1 MQSRS
6 LWGLYVFPSKPNNI
20 YVFLCFFVNS
30 YHNNNIYSFR
40 LIWSEILGRS
50 TDLFFSSKWAL
61 FLSFWPF
68 FSFGWFHHIQRKNGF
83 FFTQITQETL
93 TFHKVSLKSTYYGWG
108 ALNEVVNCI
117 ITLRWR
123 QNCQIKKIV
132 QIKHVF
138 SDEIPC
144 HLSSCVT
151 NLLTPST
158 DRKMP
163 ISATQCL
170 FTPTPRQFA
179 SIWAIS
185 RYFMPASVFRKYF

>member
-30 YHNNNIYSFR
+30 YHNIYSFR

-61 FLSFWPF
+61 FCHFGHFLVLAGFITYSAKMDF
-68 FSFGWFHHIQRKNGF
+68 FYSN
-83 FFTQITQETL
+83 TQETL

-117 ITLRWR
+117 ITLCWR

-132 QIKHVF
+132 QIKRVF
-138 SDEIPC
+138 SDEILC

-158 DRKMP
+158 DRKTP

-179 SIWAIS
+179 TIWAIL
-185 RYFMPASVFRKYF
+185 RYFMPAPVFRKHF

>member
-1 MQSRS
+1 MFSH
-6 LWGLYVFPSKPNNI
+6 PNQTI

-50 TDLFFSSKWAL
+50 TELFFSSKWAL
-61 FLSFWPF
+61 FCHFWPF
-68 FSFGWFHHIQRKNGF
+68 FGFGWFHHIQRKNGF

-108 ALNEVVNCI
+108 ALNEVIICI
-117 ITLRWR
+117 ITLCWR

-132 QIKHVF
+132 QF
-138 SDEIPC
+138 
-144 HLSSCVT
+144 
-151 NLLTPST
+151 
-158 DRKMP
+158 
-163 ISATQCL
+163 TQCL

-179 SIWAIS
+179 SICAIL
-185 RYFMPASVFRKYF
+185 RHFMPAPVFRKHF